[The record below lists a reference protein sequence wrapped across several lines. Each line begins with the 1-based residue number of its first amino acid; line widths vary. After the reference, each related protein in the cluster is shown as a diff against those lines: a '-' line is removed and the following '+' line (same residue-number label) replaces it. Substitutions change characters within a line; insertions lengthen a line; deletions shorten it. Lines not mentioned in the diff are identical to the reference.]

1 MLGFPTTL
9 FFEPL
14 IENME
19 ILAIAIALV
28 LSYLLGSIPTAVWFG
43 KSLYGVD
50 VREHGSGNPGATNTF
65 RVLGKRAGTIVM
77 LADIIKG
84 MAATSLA
91 RILLNLGFIE
101 EHNLV
106 TFKLIL
112 GVIAVTGHIFSIF
125 ISFKGGKGVATLLG
139 MMIAIHYEVALLCIV
154 IFLITLLISKYVSL
168 SSIIGA
174 LSFPAL
180 LLLVPRFKTN
190 EPLLVIF
197 GFFLFIVIVWTH
209 HKNIRRIIEGEEN
222 KTYLIKSKKNS

>member
-1 MLGFPTTL
+1 
-9 FFEPL
+9 
-14 IENME
+14 ME
-19 ILAIAIALV
+19 IAAIGIALI
-28 LSYLLGSIPTAVWFG
+28 LAYLLGSIPTAVWFG
-43 KSLYGVD
+43 KAIHGID

-77 LADIIKG
+77 LGDIIKG

-91 RILLNLGFIE
+91 RVLLNLDFIE
-101 EHNLV
+101 EQNLV

-112 GVIAVTGHIFSIF
+112 GVVAVLGHVFSVF
-125 ISFKGGKGVATLLG
+125 INFKGGKGVATLLG

-209 HKNIRRIIEGEEN
+209 NKNIRRIVEGEEN
-222 KTYLIKSKKNS
+222 KTYLIRFKKD

>member
-1 MLGFPTTL
+1 
-9 FFEPL
+9 
-14 IENME
+14 ME
-19 ILAIAIALV
+19 IAAIGIALI
-28 LSYLLGSIPTAVWFG
+28 LAYLLGSIPTAVWFG
-43 KSLYGVD
+43 KAVHGID

-77 LADIIKG
+77 LGDIIKG

-91 RILLNLGFIE
+91 RILLNLDFIE
-101 EHNLV
+101 EQNLV

-112 GVIAVTGHIFSIF
+112 GVVAVLGHVFSVF
-125 ISFKGGKGVATLLG
+125 INFKGGKGVATLLG

-209 HKNIRRIIEGEEN
+209 NKNIRRIVEGEEN
-222 KTYLIKSKKNS
+222 KTYLIRFKKD

>member
-1 MLGFPTTL
+1 
-9 FFEPL
+9 
-14 IENME
+14 ME
-19 ILAIAIALV
+19 IVAIGIGLLLA
-28 LSYLLGSIPTAVWFG
+28 YLLGSMPTAVWFG
-43 KSLYGVD
+43 KALHGID

-77 LADIIKG
+77 LGDVIKG

-91 RILLNLGFIE
+91 VILLNMEFIE
-101 EHNLV
+101 EQNLV
-106 TFKLIL
+106 TFKLIM
-112 GVIAVTGHIFSIF
+112 GVVAVIGHIFSVF
-125 ISFKGGKGVATLLG
+125 LNFKGGKGVATLLG

-154 IFLITLLISKYVSL
+154 IFLITLIISKYVSL

-197 GFFLFIVIVWTH
+197 GFFLFVIIVWTH
-209 HKNIRRIIEGEEN
+209 HKNIRRMMEGEEN
-222 KTYLIKSKKNS
+222 KTYLLKSKKE